1 MPDKAIDIKRMPAVR
16 EPLPDV
22 WRSFRTELDRLFDRF
37 DGGFWPSSMRR
48 MFDLEPFWRQET
60 SFDFNVPAVDVSEDE
75 KAYTITAELPGIDE
89 KNVEVAVSGDS
100 LVLKGEKHKDKEEK
114 DKNYY
119 LSERSY
125 GSFQRRF
132 HLPDGID
139 TAKIAAT
146 FTKGILTVTL
156 PKTTEAQKQQKKIEV
171 KAG

>member
-1 MPDKAIDIKRMPAVR
+1 MTDKAIDIKKIPAAR
-16 EPLPDV
+16 EALPDM
-22 WRSFRTELDRLFDRF
+22 WRSFRTDLDRLFDRF
-37 DGGFWPSSMRR
+37 DGGFWPPAMRR
-48 MFDLEPFWRQET
+48 MFDMEPFWRQAT

-89 KNVEVAVSGDS
+89 KNVDVSVHGDS
-100 LVLKGEKHKDKEEK
+100 LVFKGEKHKEREEK

-125 GSFQRRF
+125 GSFQRSFR
-132 HLPDGID
+132 LPEGVDQS
-139 TAKIAAT
+139 KIAAT
-146 FTKGILTVTL
+146 FAKGVLTITL